1 MCSSSD
7 SWGHEQCQ
15 ASCAKCQSGLPPCTT
30 PLPTSEPEPE
40 PELSSTSTLSPS
52 TAETSTQERATTS
65 QASGACDASCQDIK
79 ASQECRTADSVW
91 EMCSSSDSWWHEQCQ
106 ASCAKCQSGLP
117 PCTTPAPTGCDPLC
131 TNTKAAS
138 ECQEADTTWGMC
150 TGAGSWWKKQCKA
163 YCNECDG
170 GLPAC
175 GSVETAA
182 QEHVEHGPSLRGRMH
197 SSSSSS
203 WSSSSTVHR
212 IVMNTTSHSNVSA
225 DAIDDIVTGGANYGS
240 LHWIILC
247 GIAYVNIATRVI

>member
-40 PELSSTSTLSPS
+40 PEPSSTSTLSPS

-91 EMCSSSDSWWHEQCQ
+91 QMCSSSDSWWHEQCQ

-138 ECQEADTTWGMC
+138 ECQEADTTWG
-150 TGAGSWWKKQCKA
+150 
-163 YCNECDG
+163 
-170 GLPAC
+170 
-175 GSVETAA
+175 
-182 QEHVEHGPSLRGRMH
+182 
-197 SSSSSS
+197 
-203 WSSSSTVHR
+203 
-212 IVMNTTSHSNVSA
+212 
-225 DAIDDIVTGGANYGS
+225 
-240 LHWIILC
+240 
-247 GIAYVNIATRVI
+247 